1 MFGNFLNFSR
11 VFKKIFIVFET
22 SNLEIGRGTALSPMS
37 KGRARLKLG

>member
-11 VFKKIFIVFET
+11 VFKIFIVFET

-37 KGRARLKLG
+37 KGRAPLKLG